1 MSPHDAPLTPSV
13 PAGEQGMDRSR
24 RDLASRAIALAILL
38 AACSS
43 GGGTTLP
50 FPSSSQGVSSS
61 PSVTTTDPQ
70 PADRTAVEAAYRSY
84 WRVVIDVG
92 RTADWR
98 APVLTEWTT
107 GAALRTLQRRFYALS
122 RNGQTLRGS
131 IELNPTVVS
140 MTPGRAMVRDCQDGA
155 GLLVYDRNGRPM
167 GTGSPRL
174 DLAQVTLVK
183 EGDRWKVSD
192 IKITAGGC

>member
-1 MSPHDAPLTPSV
+1 MN
-13 PAGEQGMDRSR
+13 RSR
-24 RDLASRAIALAILL
+24 RDLASRAVALAILL
-38 AACSS
+38 ACVSACSS
-43 GGGTTLP
+43 SDGTTLP
-50 FPSSSQGVSSS
+50 SASPS
-61 PSVTTTDPQ
+61 PSVTASMTPSAVDSGVAERAT
-70 PADRTAVEAAYRSY
+70 VEAAYRSY
-84 WRVVIDVG
+84 WRVVIDAG

-98 APVLTEWTT
+98 APALTEWTT

-131 IELNPTVVS
+131 IRLNPRVVS
-140 MTPGRAMVRDCQDGA
+140 VTPDKAAVRDCHDSA

-183 EGDRWKVSD
+183 VGDQWKVSD
-192 IKITAGGC
+192 IKIPAGGC